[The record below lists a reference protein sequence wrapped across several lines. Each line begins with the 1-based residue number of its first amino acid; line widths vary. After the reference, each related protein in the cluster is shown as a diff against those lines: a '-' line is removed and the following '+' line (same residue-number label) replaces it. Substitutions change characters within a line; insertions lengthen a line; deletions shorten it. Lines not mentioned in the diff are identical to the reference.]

1 MYKKT
6 ARNVLSLVPR
16 RKPYQQPYRNYRAKP
31 IAQRSYRPGGRS
43 SSYRRF

>member
-16 RKPYQQPYRNYRAKP
+16 RKPYQQPYRNYRPKP
-31 IAQRSYRPGGRS
+31 IAQRSYRSRRGVPSR
-43 SSYRRF
+43 RRF